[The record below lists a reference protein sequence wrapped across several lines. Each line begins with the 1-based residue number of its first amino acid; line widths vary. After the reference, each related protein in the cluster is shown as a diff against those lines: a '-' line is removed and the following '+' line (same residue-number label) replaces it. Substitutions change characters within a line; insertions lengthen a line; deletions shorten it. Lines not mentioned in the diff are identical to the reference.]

1 MEKKILKAA
10 KKYFN
15 NYQVEDNKITVLYDM
30 ASIGLDF

>member
-15 NYQVEDNKITVLYDM
+15 NYPVEDNKKGGQINV
-30 ASIGLDF
+30 